1 MTVDLYV
8 LCTRLLLLSLLLYI
22 SHYDAQAKEFG
33 RKAVAASATIQ
44 DEEFSRTLV
53 EFVKVCEN
61 VRLVLE

>member
-1 MTVDLYV
+1 MYSAVGYFICSSINHFDV
-8 LCTRLLLLSLLLYI
+8 
-22 SHYDAQAKEFG
+22 QAKEFG

-61 VRLVLE
+61 VRVVFD